1 MFKRGEK
8 EKEELFF
15 LSIKERLLSFTE
27 NKHTIAD
34 IIIEFNLKNYKQVYR
49 CLRFIG
55 GEDLLLKCK
64 KDSKLHIADQKSAIK
79 RGTKKR
85 KQEEKLRNPKQKKKK
100 LYKNKEIFDKYQA
113 LF

>member
-49 CLRFIG
+49 
-55 GEDLLLKCK
+55 
-64 KDSKLHIADQKSAIK
+64 
-79 RGTKKR
+79 
-85 KQEEKLRNPKQKKKK
+85 
-100 LYKNKEIFDKYQA
+100 
-113 LF
+113 